1 MELLELVR
9 GKKLMVG
16 AIDVAS
22 PAVETPQDVAT
33 TLRNALQFVDPD
45 QLWPSTNCGMAPLP
59 RTVARAKL
67 AALGAGAEIVRR
79 ELSERSEEHTSEL
92 QSRGH
97 LVCRLL
103 LEKKNISH
111 QKTSVAQEQ
120 DRT

>member
-1 MELLELVR
+1 ADTVRGLRASGVGLVSPECPNSPAPMGLLGLVR

-16 AIDVAS
+16 AIGGAS

-45 QLWPSTNCGMAPLP
+45 QLWPSPNCGMAPLP

-79 ELSERSEEHTSEL
+79 ELSEGSL
-92 QSRGH
+92 G
-97 LVCRLL
+97 
-103 LEKKNISH
+103 
-111 QKTSVAQEQ
+111 
-120 DRT
+120 